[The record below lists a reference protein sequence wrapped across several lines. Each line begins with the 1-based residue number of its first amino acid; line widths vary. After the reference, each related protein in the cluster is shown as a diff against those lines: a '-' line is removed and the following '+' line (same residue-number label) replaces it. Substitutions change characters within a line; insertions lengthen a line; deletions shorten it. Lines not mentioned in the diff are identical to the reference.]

1 MAYLA
6 IVGSDLPLT
15 QKIIFGLTPRK
26 GDVFFDEDLG
36 QIRVLL
42 EVRDSSTSRK
52 DDRKVVMQN
61 VVVQT
66 LKT

>member
-6 IVGSDLPLT
+6 VVRSDLPLT
-15 QKIIFGLTPRK
+15 QKIIFGPTPLK

-36 QIRVLL
+36 QIRVL
-42 EVRDSSTSRK
+42 EVHDTSTFRK
-52 DDRKVVMQN
+52 DDREVVMQN
-61 VVVQT
+61 VVVET